1 MLQARHLLWA
11 GMAAGAVA
19 ALVWALW
26 PQPVPVDLAQVWRG
40 PMEVTVAAEG
50 VTSVRDPWTVTAPVA
65 GTLSRPPVTEG
76 DAVTRGETVVAVIRP
91 AEPAFLDARARAEA
105 QAAVAEAEAAVR
117 LAEVNLSRA
126 QSDLDFA
133 TSELDRNRALSAR
146 GIIPA
151 RVLEDSQQRRT
162 LAERALDTARFDLD
176 LHRATLA
183 RTQAQLDRPTTPPE
197 GQAGSCCMD
206 ITAPKDGTVLKVQET
221 DARFV
226 QTGTPLVTI
235 GNLGDLGIE
244 ADLLSADAVQVRP
257 GALAHVERWGGPV
270 PLQATVTRVDP
281 AGFAR
286 TSALG
291 IEEQRVTVHMDITTP
306 TDERPGLGDQYRVF
320 VRIVIWS
327 GDDIVQVPQGAL
339 LRQGDGWAVFR
350 VIGGRAVLTPVT
362 VGQSQDTSVQI
373 LSGVE
378 PGEDL
383 ISYPGASISDGAR
396 IIARAP

>member
-1 MLQARHLLWA
+1 MVQARHLLWA
-11 GMAAGAVA
+11 GLAAVA
-19 ALVWALW
+19 TGGVVWAFW

-76 DAVTRGETVVAVIRP
+76 QTVSRGETVVAVIRP

-133 TSELDRNRALSAR
+133 SSELARNRTLSAR
-146 GIIPA
+146 GIIPQ
-151 RVLEDSQQRRT
+151 RVLEDSQQRST
-162 LAERALDTARFDLD
+162 LAERALEAARFELD

-183 RTQAQLDRPTTPPE
+183 RAKAQLDRPSAVPE

-206 ITAPKDGTVLKVQET
+206 ITAPKDGIVLQVHET
-221 DARFV
+221 EARFV
-226 QTGTPLVTI
+226 PTGTPLVTI
-235 GNLGDLGIE
+235 GNLADLGIE
-244 ADLLSADAVQVRP
+244 ADLLSADAVLVRP
-257 GALAHVERWGGPV
+257 GALAHVERWGGPL
-270 PLQATVTRVDP
+270 PLDATVTRIDP

-286 TSALG
+286 VSALG
-291 IEEQRVTVHMDITTP
+291 IEEQRVTVHLDITTP
-306 TDERPGLGDQYRVF
+306 IDERPGLGDQYRVF

-327 GDDIVQVPQGAL
+327 GDDILQVPQGAL
-339 LRQGDGWAVFR
+339 LRHGDGWAVFR
-350 VIGGRAVLTPVT
+350 AIAGRAVLTPVT
-362 VGQSQDTSVQI
+362 VGKSQDTSVQI
-373 LSGVE
+373 LSGLE

-396 IIARAP
+396 IIARTP